1 MWMYIAI
8 FMLII
13 LISVI
18 IFKRIPINTIHKKL
32 IGSLA
37 VIIGLYFSTLTGS
50 YLAFTMPGVGS
61 IAVGAS
67 VGAFFGFL
75 TFVAIGTIGVAT
87 GGTAFALGG
96 LAFSGLG
103 GLFGAIGSST
113 GGIGFHYVSYP
124 LVHPVLWGSI
134 ILLGGYL
141 VLGIKEKK
149 KLLLSNNT
157 NKEKEF

>member
-1 MWMYIAI
+1 
-8 FMLII
+8 
-13 LISVI
+13 
-18 IFKRIPINTIHKKL
+18 
-32 IGSLA
+32 
-37 VIIGLYFSTLTGS
+37 
-50 YLAFTMPGVGS
+50 MPGVGS

-67 VGAFFGFL
+67 LGAFFIFL

-134 ILLGGYL
+134 ILLGGYI
-141 VLGIKEKK
+141 VVGIKEKK
-149 KLLLSNNT
+149 NYCLVITQIKKRNFSG
-157 NKEKEF
+157 

>member
-1 MWMYIAI
+1 MWVYIAI
-8 FMLII
+8 FI
-13 LISVI
+13 LVLLLSVI

-37 VIIGLYFSTLTGS
+37 VLIGLYFSTLTGS
-50 YLAFTMPGVGS
+50 FLAFTVPGVGS
-61 IAVGAS
+61 IALGAS
-67 VGAFFGFL
+67 MGAFVGFI

-96 LAFSGLG
+96 LAFTGLG
-103 GLFGAIGSST
+103 GLFGAIGSSA

-141 VLGIKEKK
+141 VVGIKERK
-149 KLLLSNNT
+149 KLLLSD
-157 NKEKEF
+157 KYSSR

>member
-1 MWMYIAI
+1 MWMYLAI
-8 FMLII
+8 FVLFVLLSII
-13 LISVI
+13 L
-18 IFKRIPINTIHKKL
+18 FKRIHINTIHKKL

-37 VIIGLYFSTLTGS
+37 VFIGLYFSTLTGS

-67 VGAFFGFL
+67 VGAIFGFL

-103 GLFGAIGSST
+103 GLFGAIGSSA
-113 GGIGFHYVSYP
+113 GGVGFHYVSYP

-141 VLGIKEKK
+141 VVGIKKK
-149 KLLLSNNT
+149 KRLLLIDNT